1 MLGKKI
7 RHCGRGPDAEG
18 SWFPMAPVTTPRYR
32 YREEAPE
39 VISVPAGELL
49 ARLPEELR
57 GESGEGAAEGRLID
71 LPCAEILRGNV
82 PRISLGRLG
91 ELTSGLVRVPEG
103 RDPAEAITLPPGWIA
118 LHFRMVTRREELP
131 PEPAREENP
140 AVSDP
145 MAIEPSE
152 PTEAVTPKVEVPVV
166 EAEPVPPAV
175 ATPSNASKGSEVVTI
190 VAEDSKEKPALPA
203 KEEPPPK
210 KGFFASLPMFRRA
223 EAPEK
228 TSAPAPPTTLVEP
241 AGPHDSAKH
250 MKAPADSPV
259 SASKDL
265 VPSTH
270 ALERLWKL
278 DPQDELADG
287 SALQAL
293 FMTDE
298 KLTLEKVVSKAGELP
313 GLDAC
318 VLAHGDR
325 VICASKAPSGT
336 DLQTLSGQ
344 AMTMLAQIRD
354 SSEKMGLGAVPAV
367 TLHADRGVVSF
378 LHRGE
383 LCLLVLHADR
393 GFVPGVRERLQ
404 EMLGHLSE
412 ARPALPPSPAP

>member
-1 MLGKKI
+1 
-7 RHCGRGPDAEG
+7 
-18 SWFPMAPVTTPRYR
+18 MASTQLPRYR

-39 VISVPAGELL
+39 VISVPAAELV

-57 GESGEGAAEGRLID
+57 GELGEGVSAERRID
-71 LPCAEILRGNV
+71 LPCSEILLGNV
-82 PRISLGRLG
+82 PRITLGRLVQIVPD
-91 ELTSGLVRVPEG
+91 LVRLSEG
-103 RDPAEAITLPPGWIA
+103 RDPADRINLPPAWIA
-118 LHFRMVTRREELP
+118 LYFRMVTHREELP
-131 PEPAREENP
+131 PEPVLKTASIHP
-140 AVSDP
+140 DTVVIDA
-145 MAIEPSE
+145 AEPSKDIA
-152 PTEAVTPKVEVPVV
+152 PKEAASLVEV
-166 EAEPVPPAV
+166 EPMPSADDQPPKM
-175 ATPSNASKGSEVVTI
+175 SASKASEMI
-190 VAEDSKEKPALPA
+190 AIISEEPKEEAAALA
-203 KEEPPPK
+203 KEQSAAPK
-210 KGFFASLPMFRRA
+210 KGFFSSLPIFRRA
-223 EAPEK
+223 EVSDKETAPR
-228 TSAPAPPTTLVEP
+228 SAAPVEP
-241 AGPHDSAKH
+241 AKP
-250 MKAPADSPV
+250 
-259 SASKDL
+259 SKDEPVASAGTEL
-265 VPSTH
+265 VPS
-270 ALERLWKL
+270 APLLERLWKL

-325 VICASKAPSGT
+325 VICASKAPEGT
-336 DLQTLSGQ
+336 DLKTLSGQ
-344 AMTMLAQIRD
+344 AMTMLSQIRD

-412 ARPALPPSPAP
+412 ARPALPPASGS

>member
-1 MLGKKI
+1 
-7 RHCGRGPDAEG
+7 
-18 SWFPMAPVTTPRYR
+18 MAPVTTPRYR

-39 VISVPAGELL
+39 VISVPAAELV

-57 GESGEGAAEGRLID
+57 GESTAEGHRID
-71 LPCAEILRGNV
+71 LPCSEILQGSI

-91 ELTSGLVRVPEG
+91 ELASGLVRIPEG
-103 RDPAEAITLPPGWIA
+103 RDHVEKIALPPGWIA

-131 PEPAREENP
+131 TEPEKESSP
-140 AVSDP
+140 V
-145 MAIEPSE
+145 AIEPLAVDPVAEAPKTVVPEKEVTVLDVE
-152 PTEAVTPKVEVPVV
+152 PV
-166 EAEPVPPAV
+166 AEPVADPVRGNEAPSI
-175 ATPSNASKGSEVVTI
+175 TPES
-190 VAEDSKEKPALPA
+190 L
-203 KEEPPPK
+203 KEEPVAAPK
-210 KGFFASLPMFRRA
+210 KGFFSSLPMFRRTEPA
-223 EAPEK
+223 EKSPATAVVPPVGKELI
-228 TSAPAPPTTLVEP
+228 TSAPV
-241 AGPHDSAKH
+241 
-250 MKAPADSPV
+250 
-259 SASKDL
+259 
-265 VPSTH
+265 
-270 ALERLWKL
+270 LERLWKL

-325 VICASKAPSGT
+325 VICASKAPAGT

-344 AMTMLAQIRD
+344 AITMLSQIRD
-354 SSEKMGLGAVPAV
+354 SSEKMGLGSVPAV

-412 ARPALPPSPAP
+412 ARPALPPTS